1 MSIYTPRGL
10 KLSIDFPYA
19 FGLMARLQP
28 QVTPFRILR
37 TTEGI
42 ESLPGMFAFIAG
54 ITSFAI
60 HLPPFQIALVVAASQ
75 MAGTLISAVSLSIV
89 PGLVRLGT
97 LYSYASGYG
106 IYLIVTII
114 AGFVLGGWQAV
125 AAFFVGKIIASAGGH
140 LLEFWQ
146 TSRYYKLT
154 GHPFTRSEVSFFN
167 AYRFH
172 ASRIYVTTD
181 IDLSDDELKEDHW
194 GDIFQRFAMEWP
206 EAVQGFTTNRKIS
219 EQG

>member
-1 MSIYTPRGL
+1 
-10 KLSIDFPYA
+10 
-19 FGLMARLQP
+19 
-28 QVTPFRILR
+28 
-37 TTEGI
+37 
-42 ESLPGMFAFIAG
+42 MFAFIAG

-140 LLEFWQ
+140 LIEFWQ

-172 ASRIYVTTD
+172 ASYINVTTD
-181 IDLSDDELKEDHW
+181 IELSNDEKKEDHW
-194 GDIFQRFAMEWP
+194 GDTFQRFAMDWP
-206 EAVQGFTTNRKIS
+206 EAVQEFTTD
-219 EQG
+219 